1 MQGRKIKDLFSRDR
15 KTLYIILSIVLI
27 SIFSLTI
34 VYAALSVTLNITG
47 STEVTA
53 SNWNIHLANPE
64 VKSGSVNSNVPT
76 ISGNNLSFSANLV
89 MPGDYYEFSVDV
101 VNGGTIDG
109 MIELFTSTIKV
120 GDGPEEVV
128 SSSTIPSYLSYSVK
142 YNDNSDIQV
151 NRSLNASTSRTIIVH
166 VELKDDITAEELAE
180 LDGTTISLKLGMSY
194 KQKDSTAID

>member
-1 MQGRKIKDLFSRDR
+1 MDNRKKASL
-15 KTLYIILSIVLI
+15 ILVILLLMVSV
-27 SIFSLTI
+27 
-34 VYAALSVTLNITG
+34 VYAALSSTLNINGTSKIAATSWDIHFENVQATSN
-47 STEVTA
+47 STVTPSVA
-53 SNWNIHLANPE
+53 PSALPENKVVSLTYDVQLAD
-64 VKSGSVNSNVPT
+64 
-76 ISGNNLSFSANLV
+76 
-89 MPGDYYEFSVDV
+89 PGDVYEFSVDV
-101 VNGGTIDG
+101 VNGGTLDG

-142 YNDNSDIQV
+142 YSDNSNIQV

>member
-1 MQGRKIKDLFSRDR
+1 MDNRKKASL
-15 KTLYIILSIVLI
+15 ILVILLLMVSV
-27 SIFSLTI
+27 
-34 VYAALSVTLNITG
+34 VYAALSSTLNINGT
-47 STEVTA
+47 SKIAAT
-53 SNWNIHLANPE
+53 SWDIHFENVQAT
-64 VKSGSVNSNVPT
+64 SNSNVTPT
-76 ISGNNLSFSANLV
+76 IAPSALPENKAVSLTYDVQLV
-89 MPGDYYEFSVDV
+89 NPGDVYEFSVDV

-120 GDGPEEVV
+120 GDEPEEVV

-142 YNDNSDIQV
+142 YNDNSNIQV

>member
-1 MQGRKIKDLFSRDR
+1 MDNRKKASL
-15 KTLYIILSIVLI
+15 ILVILLLMVSV
-27 SIFSLTI
+27 
-34 VYAALSVTLNITG
+34 VYAALSSTLNINGTSKIAATSWDIHFENVQATSN
-47 STEVTA
+47 STVTPSVA
-53 SNWNIHLANPE
+53 PSALPENKVVSLTYDVQLAD
-64 VKSGSVNSNVPT
+64 
-76 ISGNNLSFSANLV
+76 
-89 MPGDYYEFSVDV
+89 PGDVYEFSVDV
-101 VNGGTIDG
+101 VNGGTLDG

>member
-1 MQGRKIKDLFSRDR
+1 MDNRKKASL
-15 KTLYIILSIVLI
+15 ILVILLLMVSV
-27 SIFSLTI
+27 
-34 VYAALSVTLNITG
+34 VYAALSSTLNINGTSKIAATSWDIHFENVQATSN
-47 STEVTA
+47 STVTPSVA
-53 SNWNIHLANPE
+53 PSALPENKVVSLTYDVQLAD
-64 VKSGSVNSNVPT
+64 
-76 ISGNNLSFSANLV
+76 
-89 MPGDYYEFSVDV
+89 PGDVYEFSVDV
-101 VNGGTIDG
+101 VNGGTLDG

-142 YNDNSDIQV
+142 YSDNSDIQV

>member
-1 MQGRKIKDLFSRDR
+1 MDNRKKASL
-15 KTLYIILSIVLI
+15 ILVILLLMVSV
-27 SIFSLTI
+27 
-34 VYAALSVTLNITG
+34 VYAALSSTLNINGTSKIAATSWDIHFENVQATSN
-47 STEVTA
+47 STVTPSVA
-53 SNWNIHLANPE
+53 PSALPENKVVSLTYDVQLAD
-64 VKSGSVNSNVPT
+64 
-76 ISGNNLSFSANLV
+76 
-89 MPGDYYEFSVDV
+89 PGDVYEFSVDV
-101 VNGGTIDG
+101 VNGGTLDG

-120 GDGPEEVV
+120 GDEPEEVV

-142 YNDNSDIQV
+142 YSDNSNIQV

>member
-1 MQGRKIKDLFSRDR
+1 MDNRKKASL
-15 KTLYIILSIVLI
+15 ILVILLLMVSV
-27 SIFSLTI
+27 
-34 VYAALSVTLNITG
+34 VYAALSSTLNINGTSKIAATSWDIHFENVQATSN
-47 STEVTA
+47 STVTPSVA
-53 SNWNIHLANPE
+53 PSALPENKVVSLTYDVQLAD
-64 VKSGSVNSNVPT
+64 
-76 ISGNNLSFSANLV
+76 
-89 MPGDYYEFSVDV
+89 PGDVYEFSVDV
-101 VNGGTIDG
+101 VNGGTLDG

-142 YNDNSDIQV
+142 YNDNSDIPV

>member
-1 MQGRKIKDLFSRDR
+1 MDNRKKASL
-15 KTLYIILSIVLI
+15 ILVILLLMVSV
-27 SIFSLTI
+27 
-34 VYAALSVTLNITG
+34 VYAALSSTLNINGTSKIAATSWDIHFENVQATSN
-47 STEVTA
+47 STVTPSVA
-53 SNWNIHLANPE
+53 PSALPENKVVSLTYDVQLANP
-64 VKSGSVNSNVPT
+64 
-76 ISGNNLSFSANLV
+76 
-89 MPGDYYEFSVDV
+89 GDVYEFSVDV

-120 GDGPEEVV
+120 GDEPEEVV

-142 YNDNSDIQV
+142 YSDNSNIQV

>member
-1 MQGRKIKDLFSRDR
+1 MDNRKKASL
-15 KTLYIILSIVLI
+15 ILVILLLMVSV
-27 SIFSLTI
+27 
-34 VYAALSVTLNITG
+34 VYAALSSTLNINGTSKIAATSWDIHFENVQATSN
-47 STEVTA
+47 STVTPSVA
-53 SNWNIHLANPE
+53 PSALPENKVVSLTYDVQLAD
-64 VKSGSVNSNVPT
+64 
-76 ISGNNLSFSANLV
+76 
-89 MPGDYYEFSVDV
+89 PGDVYEFSVDV

>member
-1 MQGRKIKDLFSRDR
+1 MDNRKKASL
-15 KTLYIILSIVLI
+15 ILVILLLMVSV
-27 SIFSLTI
+27 
-34 VYAALSVTLNITG
+34 VYAALSSTLNINGT
-47 STEVTA
+47 SKIAATSWDIHFENAQATSNSNVTPTIA
-53 SNWNIHLANPE
+53 PSALPENKSLLLTYDVQLANP
-64 VKSGSVNSNVPT
+64 
-76 ISGNNLSFSANLV
+76 
-89 MPGDYYEFSVDV
+89 GDVYEFSVDV

-142 YNDNSDIQV
+142 YSDNSNIQV

>member
-1 MQGRKIKDLFSRDR
+1 MDNRKKVSL
-15 KTLYIILSIVLI
+15 ILVILLLMI
-27 SIFSLTI
+27 SV
-34 VYAALSVTLNITG
+34 VYAALSSTLNINGTSKIAATSWDIHFENVQATSN
-47 STEVTA
+47 STVTPTVA
-53 SNWNIHLANPE
+53 PSALPENKVVSLTYDVQLANP
-64 VKSGSVNSNVPT
+64 
-76 ISGNNLSFSANLV
+76 
-89 MPGDYYEFSVDV
+89 GDVYEFSVDV
-101 VNGGTIDG
+101 VNGGTLDG

>member
-1 MQGRKIKDLFSRDR
+1 MDNRKKASL
-15 KTLYIILSIVLI
+15 ILVILLLMI
-27 SIFSLTI
+27 SV
-34 VYAALSVTLNITG
+34 VYATLSSTLNINGTSKIAATSWDIHFENVQATSN
-47 STEVTA
+47 STVTPSVA
-53 SNWNIHLANPE
+53 PSALPENKVVSLTYDVQLAD
-64 VKSGSVNSNVPT
+64 
-76 ISGNNLSFSANLV
+76 
-89 MPGDYYEFSVDV
+89 PGDVYEFSVDV

>member
-1 MQGRKIKDLFSRDR
+1 
-15 KTLYIILSIVLI
+15 
-27 SIFSLTI
+27 
-34 VYAALSVTLNITG
+34 
-47 STEVTA
+47 
-53 SNWNIHLANPE
+53 
-64 VKSGSVNSNVPT
+64 
-76 ISGNNLSFSANLV
+76 
-89 MPGDYYEFSVDV
+89 
-101 VNGGTIDG
+101 

-120 GDGPEEVV
+120 GDEPEEVV

-142 YNDNSDIQV
+142 YSDNSNIQV